1 MTDQKQISRKDFIKG
16 MGVSLAGVA
25 VAGGLSGVLTGCSA
39 GATSGGEM
47 EAAAHPFKYQKLDPA
62 KAEERAYNTYFEQ
75 GGWGVGVAEGFFGS
89 LADEVGYPFNQ
100 IPPAAFTH
108 AGSGYGQ
115 GTLCGALG
123 VGATCIGMVTDVDTS
138 KKLVK
143 ELFNW
148 YKEHEFPQ
156 YQPENLNL
164 EHTVAGTTLCE
175 DSVGTFM
182 EAQGVAYGD
191 HERKARCAGVTADV
205 VRKIVELLNETV

>member
-1 MTDQKQISRKDFIKG
+1 
-16 MGVSLAGVA
+16 
-25 VAGGLSGVLTGCSA
+25 
-39 GATSGGEM
+39 
-47 EAAAHPFKYQKLDPA
+47 
-62 KAEERAYNTYFEQ
+62 
-75 GGWGVGVAEGFFGS
+75 
-89 LADEVGYPFNQ
+89 
-100 IPPAAFTH
+100 
-108 AGSGYGQ
+108 
-115 GTLCGALG
+115 
-123 VGATCIGMVTDVDTS
+123 MVTDVDTS

-164 EHTVAGTTLCE
+164 KHTVAESTLCE
-175 DSVGTFM
+175 DSVGKFM